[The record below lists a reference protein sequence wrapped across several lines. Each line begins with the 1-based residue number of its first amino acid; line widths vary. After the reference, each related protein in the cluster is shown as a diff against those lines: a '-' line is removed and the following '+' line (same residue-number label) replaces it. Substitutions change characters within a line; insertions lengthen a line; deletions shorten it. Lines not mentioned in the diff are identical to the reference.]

1 MRYSVADVA
10 LDPWPFGGD
19 GSSRDALEMRA
30 PVVSWPG
37 AALGSRWTASLYDQV
52 LANRTAHA
60 DAAAAE
66 RGAAPPARR
75 GAREIAGRA
84 ALERPG
90 GPPPRE
96 LLDPVVASHEE
107 YVAIGPPSLR
117 PPPGGAEAERP
128 PLFPAPVSLSRRYV
142 ATALALAGAVD
153 EAVRALGDAGHT
165 VVSPFAAAR
174 ALAAA
179 AGTLRDAIGARA
191 DAALF
196 GRADAV
202 RSWEELL
209 DELATRTG
217 RAAPEDGAVEDLPP
231 GPAHA
236 PAPRARLSDSPLP
249 LASMAGA
256 ARGRGAA
263 DGEL

>member
-1 MRYSVADVA
+1 M
-10 LDPWPFGGD
+10 
-19 GSSRDALEMRA
+19 
-30 PVVSWPG
+30 
-37 AALGSRWTASLYDQV
+37 
-52 LANRTAHA
+52 
-60 DAAAAE
+60 
-66 RGAAPPARR
+66 
-75 GAREIAGRA
+75 
-84 ALERPG
+84 
-90 GPPPRE
+90 
-96 LLDPVVASHEE
+96 
-107 YVAIGPPSLR
+107 
-117 PPPGGAEAERP
+117 
-128 PLFPAPVSLSRRYV
+128 
-142 ATALALAGAVD
+142 
-153 EAVRALGDAGHT
+153 RALGDAGHT